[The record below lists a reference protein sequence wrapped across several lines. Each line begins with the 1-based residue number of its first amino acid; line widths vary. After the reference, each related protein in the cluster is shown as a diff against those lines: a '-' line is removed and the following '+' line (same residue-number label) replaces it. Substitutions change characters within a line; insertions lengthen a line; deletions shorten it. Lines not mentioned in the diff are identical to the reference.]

1 MGCNESTP
9 AAPSYSSL
17 VLLMSCRSL
26 TKLSKLAL
34 STTVNQSPCATAM
47 SACITQ
53 TSAPCETAVDNPTCF
68 L

>member
-1 MGCNESTP
+1 MGDKLSVAVE
-9 AAPSYSSL
+9 PSYSSL